1 MKLFWALLVG
11 AASLLAEDTLT
22 TGQAARLV
30 IGQRTF
36 TAQESGASSALLG
49 AAGGLAYANDMLVV
63 ADSNRVGASPINHRV
78 LLYKNLSSDLPAPA
92 AELPVSDNPCP
103 VCTGTADVVLGQPD
117 FESTQLKPAS
127 ATTLRSP
134 LAAATDGTILAVADT
149 DNNRVLIWNSIPT
162 TNAQA
167 ANIVVGQP
175 DFQRTVPND
184 GQGNVPTAK
193 SLRGPQGVWIQ
204 DGRLLVADTGN
215 NRVLIWNRIPA
226 SNGQQA
232 DLVLGVKDFSTFVS
246 SELSQQRLVASADAL
261 LTPVSVTSDGTRI
274 YVSDLGYNRVL
285 IWNSFPTRNQQ
296 PADVVVGQPD
306 MESRVSNNVTKL
318 CEPTGESG
326 TGEKLYPNLCG
337 ATVNFPR
344 FALSD
349 GKYFFIADG
358 GNDRILVYN
367 RVPTQNGA
375 KADAVLGQ
383 IEENLNLISENF
395 DPGGIS
401 GAGAIRTP
409 QSLAWD
415 GTNLYA
421 SDPYNRRVLVFTPA
435 ERKIPNTGVR
445 NTASRDVFAV
455 GAVTLTGKVK
465 ENDELTVKIQDREY
479 KYKANKND
487 SLNSVVLNMIATI
500 NSGEGDPA
508 VFASPNVIASSIILT
523 SKVGGPDGNAIEY
536 SASSSS
542 SELQTSTAGAKLS
555 GGQDAAKVAPGT
567 LVSLLGENLS
577 EETAS
582 VPPDAAV
589 LPRELANVQ
598 VYLNGIRAPLLV
610 VSPVEIR
617 AQMPIE
623 VSDTDSVNAYVRTVR
638 KDGTITVTS
647 AVAVPI
653 VKQNPG
659 VFAIENN
666 PDPRPALAV
675 HSSSHATGTISVDG
689 TARAGDV
696 ATVIIEDREYSYTVQ
711 QCDTL
716 ASIRDALVERVNQ
729 DPKVAAYP
737 ASAFTR
743 IRLRARVAGPEGNG
757 IPIGGRSRD
766 GDQVIMTATNSSL
779 CCANVAG
786 APITPNNPAVPGET
800 IIVYATGLGLVR
812 PAEARE
818 AQKTGEAYTGPV
830 NNDPVEF
837 VSSLAGGKTAN
848 VISAGLKPGTVGIY
862 EVVLELNSDIP
873 TNART
878 QLTIAQD
885 VFVSNVVTFPVFNP
899 NAGR

>member
-1 MKLFWALLVG
+1 M
-11 AASLLAEDTLT
+11 
-22 TGQAARLV
+22 
-30 IGQRTF
+30 
-36 TAQESGASSALLG
+36 
-49 AAGGLAYANDMLVV
+49 
-63 ADSNRVGASPINHRV
+63 
-78 LLYKNLSSDLPAPA
+78 
-92 AELPVSDNPCP
+92 
-103 VCTGTADVVLGQPD
+103 
-117 FESTQLKPAS
+117 
-127 ATTLRSP
+127 
-134 LAAATDGTILAVADT
+134 
-149 DNNRVLIWNSIPT
+149 
-162 TNAQA
+162 
-167 ANIVVGQP
+167 
-175 DFQRTVPND
+175 
-184 GQGNVPTAK
+184 
-193 SLRGPQGVWIQ
+193 
-204 DGRLLVADTGN
+204 
-215 NRVLIWNRIPA
+215 
-226 SNGQQA
+226 
-232 DLVLGVKDFSTFVS
+232 
-246 SELSQQRLVASADAL
+246 
-261 LTPVSVTSDGTRI
+261 
-274 YVSDLGYNRVL
+274 SDLGYNRVL

-306 MESRVSNNVTKL
+306 MEKRISNNVKAL
-318 CEPTGESG
+318 CHPVGQDVDGENI
-326 TGEKLYPNLCG
+326 YPAVCG
-337 ATVNFPR
+337 ATLNFPR

-349 GKYFFIADG
+349 GKYLFIADG

-367 RVPTQNGA
+367 QVPTQNGA

-383 IEENLNLISENF
+383 IEETLNLISENF

-401 GAGAIRTP
+401 SAGAVRTP

-415 GTNLYA
+415 GVNLYA

-435 ERKIPNTGVR
+435 ERRIPNTGVR

-455 GAVTLTGKVK
+455 GAVTLSGKVK

-479 KYKANKND
+479 KYKANKD
-487 SLNSVVLNMIATI
+487 DTLTSVVLNVVGII
-500 NSGEGDPA
+500 NGGDGDPA
-508 VFASPNVIASSIILT
+508 VFASPNIITASILLT
-523 SKVGGPDGNAIEY
+523 AKIGGPDGNAIEY

-542 SELQTSTAGAKLS
+542 AELQTSTVGAKLA

-567 LVSLLGENLS
+567 LVSLLGENLA

-582 VPPDAAV
+582 APPDATV

-598 VYLNGIRAPLLV
+598 VYLNGIRAPLLL
-610 VSPVEIR
+610 VSPAEVL

-623 VSDTDSVNAYVRTVR
+623 VKDTDSVNAYVRTLR
-638 KDGTITVTS
+638 KDGTVTVTS

-653 VKQNPG
+653 VGQNPG
-659 VFAIENN
+659 IFAVENI

-675 HSSSHATGTISVDG
+675 HSSAYATGTISVDG

-696 ATVIIEDREYSYTVQ
+696 ATVIIEDREYSYTVKQ
-711 QCDTL
+711 GDTL
-716 ASIRDALVERVNQ
+716 ASIRDGLIELVNE

-743 IRLRARVAGPEGNG
+743 VRLRARVAGPEGNG
-757 IPIGGRSRD
+757 ISIGGRSRD
-766 GDQVIMTATNSSL
+766 GDQVIMTVTNSSL

-786 APITPNNPAVPGET
+786 ARITPNNPAVPGET

-812 PAEARE
+812 PDEAKE
-818 AQKTGEAYTGPV
+818 AQKTGEVYTGPE
-830 NNDPVEF
+830 NNDPIEF

-899 NAGR
+899 NPSQ